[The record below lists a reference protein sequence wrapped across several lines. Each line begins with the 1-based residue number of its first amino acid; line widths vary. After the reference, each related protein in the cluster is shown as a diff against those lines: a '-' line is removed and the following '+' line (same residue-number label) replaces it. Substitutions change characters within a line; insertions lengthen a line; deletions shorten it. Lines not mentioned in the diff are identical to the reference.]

1 MAYNMIIKKSL
12 PLLLILT
19 LHNCGYY
26 SFKGSIPTHIN
37 SVVISPLKNETSEY
51 IISDILNEKFL
62 KLILL
67 ENIIDIVSFEDAD
80 SKLDITIT
88 TLTDKP
94 NVYSFSSSNE
104 YEIVDEWKIQMS
116 VKISWYDLKSNE
128 AIIEKNITEWATYSL
143 GIDIGSDNIDNDLDG
158 LIDSADDDEY
168 GIPREGAL
176 RLTIEKIS
184 KRIINE
190 LTSTW

>member
-1 MAYNMIIKKSL
+1 MISKKNI
-12 PLLLILT
+12 LIFLIVVSFQ
-19 LHNCGYY
+19 NCSYY
-26 SFKGSIPTHIN
+26 SFKGSIPSHIN
-37 SVVISPLKNETSEY
+37 SVVITPLKNETSEY
-51 IISDILNEKFL
+51 IISDLLNEKFL

-67 ENIIDIVSFEDAD
+67 ENIIGIVSFEDAD
-80 SKLDITIT
+80 SKLDISIT
-88 TLTDKP
+88 SLIDKP
-94 NVYSFSSSNE
+94 NVYSFNSSND

-116 VKISWYDLKSNE
+116 VKIIWYDLINSDT
-128 AIIEKNITEWATYSL
+128 ILEKNITEWATYSL

-158 LIDSADDDEY
+158 LIDSFDDDEY

-176 RLTIEKIS
+176 RITIEKIS

>member
-1 MAYNMIIKKSL
+1 MISKKNI
-12 PLLLILT
+12 LIFLIVVSFQ
-19 LHNCGYY
+19 NCSYY
-26 SFKGSIPTHIN
+26 SFKGSIPSHIN
-37 SVVISPLKNETSEY
+37 SVVITPLKNETSEY
-51 IISDILNEKFL
+51 IISDLLNEKFL

-80 SKLDITIT
+80 SKLDISIT
-88 TLTDKP
+88 SLIDKP
-94 NVYSFSSSNE
+94 NVYSFNSSND

-116 VKISWYDLKSNE
+116 VKIIWYDLINSDT
-128 AIIEKNITEWATYSL
+128 ILEKNITEWATYSL

-158 LIDSADDDEY
+158 LIDSFDDDEY

-176 RLTIEKIS
+176 RITIEKIS